1 LRARQPREWNSN
13 ASARPIPVE
22 QPVTKTVGFFSGP
35 LTTPAMSFRLE
46 EEAKSRHEKKENK
59 KKDME
64 IGEAR

>member
-1 LRARQPREWNSN
+1 
-13 ASARPIPVE
+13 
-22 QPVTKTVGFFSGP
+22 
-35 LTTPAMSFRLE
+35 MSFRLE